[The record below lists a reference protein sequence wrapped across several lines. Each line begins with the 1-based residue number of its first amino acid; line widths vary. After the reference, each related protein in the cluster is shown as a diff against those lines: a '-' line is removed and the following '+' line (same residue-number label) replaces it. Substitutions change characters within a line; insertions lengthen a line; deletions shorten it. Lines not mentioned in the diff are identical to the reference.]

1 MTKREQK
8 IVLDAVNDI
17 MDDDGDFSKGIDSL
31 LKLCGGRYPAYLI
44 RKEIEFVSFA
54 EIAKRG
60 NSKFSVTNKI

>member
-1 MTKREQK
+1 
-8 IVLDAVNDI
+8 